1 IRRSI
6 ASIVRPPNSWPPR
19 FCANEC
25 WKMGKSLASCT
36 LGVVEEGLTI
46 GHEELQ
52 VADLGMIE
60 RRKVDLADNAVRN
73 REPYPL
79 AVEYAVSIRSFA
91 LCGRSA
97 RKRRRALPPA
107 QFEAEQQTCA
117 GSRAMGSSRRRSLS

>member
-1 IRRSI
+1 MLE
-6 ASIVRPPNSWPPR
+6 NG
-19 FCANEC
+19 E
-25 WKMGKSLASCT
+25 SLASCT

-46 GHEELQ
+46 AHEELQ

-91 LCGRSA
+91 LCSRSA
-97 RKRRRALPPA
+97 RRDGAHCRRL
-107 QFEAEQQTCA
+107 
-117 GSRAMGSSRRRSLS
+117 SSRLSNKRAPARARWARHAGEVLRETQV